1 MKVIILNSGLGKRM
15 GEYTTHLPKCLVEL
29 NHTETILSRQLRM
42 LEKTGINRVIMT
54 TGPYHLIQKEYI
66 DRLALKLDITLVNN
80 YHYATTNYIYS
91 IYLARDYLEDDI
103 LLLHG
108 DMVFEEKV
116 LQLLLNSTVSSMA
129 VSTLF
134 PLPEKDFKAVIRD
147 GKVEAVGIEF
157 FESAVAAQPMYLLKK
172 KDWIVWLEKI
182 CDYCQ
187 SGQTACYAENAFNK
201 VSHKMKLYPLD
212 MKNLLCQE
220 VDTIAD
226 LLEVQSRLKEIG

>member
-1 MKVIILNSGLGKRM
+1 M
-15 GEYTTHLPKCLVEL
+15 
-29 NHTETILSRQLRM
+29 
-42 LEKTGINRVIMT
+42 
-54 TGPYHLIQKEYI
+54 
-66 DRLALKLDITLVNN
+66 
-80 YHYATTNYIYS
+80 
-91 IYLARDYLEDDI
+91 EDDI

-187 SGQTACYAENAFNK
+187 SGQTSCYAENAFNK